1 MVLGGMAA
9 PVLVALGRERSIW
22 SFGVFGLVIGCSGLF
37 AASLPETRGRS
48 MLDTMEDEEMRS
60 QAAVASY
67 SSTNPIA
74 KYPDNDPV

>member
-37 AASLPETRGRS
+37 AASLPETRWRS
-48 MLDTMEDEEMRS
+48 MSDTMEDEDMLSE
-60 QAAVASY
+60 AAV
-67 SSTNPIA
+67 PIA
-74 KYPDNDPV
+74 KCSDSGFV